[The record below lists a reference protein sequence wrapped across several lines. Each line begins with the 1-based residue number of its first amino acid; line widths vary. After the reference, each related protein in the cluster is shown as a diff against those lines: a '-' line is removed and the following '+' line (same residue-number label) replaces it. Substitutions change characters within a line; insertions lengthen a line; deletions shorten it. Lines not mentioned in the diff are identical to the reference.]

1 MISRFCFNIS
11 LYENLKNIFRIIFFK
26 DIMYD
31 EKLKKKLSNI
41 YDKSEFYFFDY
52 GRTAFYEILTITR
65 VGLNMIFKKYSG
77 LIITYILI

>member
-52 GRTAFYEILTITR
+52 GRTAFYEILTNKITINPNP
-65 VGLNMIFKKYSG
+65 LQPLSFLK
-77 LIITYILI
+77 ITISL